1 MYACIPSF
9 GRHCQTLSLG
19 GASVNTP
26 ACLSAFRMRR
36 DDVGNHEAYTVESH
50 CYSKLHL
57 RDRDT
62 ICPAILFSF
71 LLIYATSTGS
81 IHTRTR
87 THTQHIYNGIL
98 PVHYFLLFIEL
109 YDQNSKQFLSPE
121 YFIRPLLFFTLKLLN
136 YIIFKNSCHGQFV
149 LSVP

>member
-1 MYACIPSF
+1 MSVFCCDTMDYSFPGPSIH
-9 GRHCQTLSLG
+9 GISQARILEWLPLPSLG
-19 GASVNTP
+19 DLPDPGIEPATP
-26 ACLSAFRMRR
+26 ALAGGFFTAEPPGRPTCMYMYR
-36 DDVGNHEAYTVESH
+36 Y
-50 CYSKLHL
+50 
-57 RDRDT
+57 
-62 ICPAILFSF
+62 
-71 LLIYATSTGS
+71 